1 MRNLLEKKLIMIGGK
16 GGVGKTTCASALAFF
31 SAKEGKKTLLL
42 STDPTPS
49 LSDILELKPSEEIIE
64 VPESEGKLFVLEISS
79 KKILR
84 LWRERFGEEI
94 YQVISAFTTLPKDFV
109 LEYIGSAPGIEE
121 EYILYYIY
129 EVVQKEAFEFI
140 VWDTAP
146 AGHTLKLL
154 KLPTLFLKHLE
165 GATKFYLNLIDGIEK
180 TKDLLGLKSK
190 KGILRIIE
198 SWQNL
203 SEAIETFIRD
213 KKQVGYVIVTIPE
226 GLAVK
231 QTERIFQE
239 LYNHNLW
246 VDLLI
251 INQLIQT
258 PDCPFHL
265 KRLKMQQ
272 SYLESLKRLFPNPI
286 LIPSLPEEIK
296 GLKRIETISNFI
308 FNPNFRTP
316 CNLTTC

>member
-1 MRNLLEKKLIMIGGK
+1 LRDLLGKKLVMIGGK

-49 LSDILELKPSEEIIE
+49 LSDILELEPSEEIRE

-79 KKILR
+79 EKILK

-94 YQVISAFTTLPKDFV
+94 YEVISAFTTLPKDFV
-109 LEYIGSAPGIEE
+109 LQYIGSAPGIEE

-129 EVVQKEAFEFI
+129 QLTQKESFNFI

-165 GATKFYLNLIDGIEK
+165 GATKFYLNLLDGIEK
-180 TKDLLGLKSK
+180 TKDILGLKSK
-190 KGILRIIE
+190 RGILRIIE

-213 KKQVGYVIVTIPE
+213 KKHVGYVIVTIPE

-239 LYNHNLW
+239 LYSNNLW
-246 VDLLI
+246 VDRLI
-251 INQLIQT
+251 INQLVRT
-258 PDCPFHL
+258 PDCPFHS

-272 SYLESLKRLFPNPI
+272 KYLESIKRLFPDPVI
-286 LIPSLPEEIK
+286 IPSLPEEIK
-296 GLKRIETISNFI
+296 GLTRIEKISNFI
-308 FNPNFRTP
+308 FNPTS
-316 CNLTTC
+316 